1 MGDDDLLRRLLDIE
15 EIKQLK
21 ARYFRLYDARRWDE
35 FRALLTD
42 DVHVSAEGLE
52 TAYDNADDYVRSAIE
67 RNPDNA
73 AQSVH
78 HGHMPEIEIKD
89 DGTAVG
95 TWSMFDYVER
105 VTADGARLVRQG
117 YGRYDEEYRKEN
129 GSWKISSMR
138 LSRSRLDELPPG
150 G

>member
-21 ARYFRLYDARRWDE
+21 ARYFRLYDARCWDE
-35 FRALLTD
+35 FRALFTD
-42 DVHVSAEGLE
+42 DARVSAEGLE
-52 TAYDNADDYVRSAIE
+52 TAYDNADDYVRSAIK
-67 RNPDNA
+67 RNANGA
-73 AQSVH
+73 GKSVH

-105 VTADGARLVRQG
+105 ISADGARVVRQG
-117 YGRYDEEYRKEN
+117 YGRYDEEYRKED

-138 LSRSRLDELPPG
+138 LSRSRLDELG
-150 G
+150 

>member
-21 ARYFRLYDARRWDE
+21 ARYFRLYDARCWDE
-35 FRALLTD
+35 FRALFTD
-42 DVHVSAEGLE
+42 DARVSAEGLE

-67 RNPDNA
+67 RNANGA
-73 AQSVH
+73 GKSVH

-105 VTADGARLVRQG
+105 ISADGARVARQG
-117 YGRYDEEYRKEN
+117 YGRYDEEYRKED

-138 LSRSRLDELPPG
+138 LSRSRLDELG
-150 G
+150 